1 MTLAPITIKFMLA
14 CYTTPEPGEHVGQE
28 HWNSSAGLDARRWL
42 ADNGLIDGNDRATPR
57 GEAWVKFI
65 CATPLPE
72 TVWVL
77 PERARDAA

>member
-14 CYTTPEPGEHVGQE
+14 CYCSGQPAVELGTQWNSGAGQE
-28 HWNSSAGLDARRWL
+28 TLHWLQA
-42 ADNGLIDGNDRATPR
+42 NGLIGDNYRVTER